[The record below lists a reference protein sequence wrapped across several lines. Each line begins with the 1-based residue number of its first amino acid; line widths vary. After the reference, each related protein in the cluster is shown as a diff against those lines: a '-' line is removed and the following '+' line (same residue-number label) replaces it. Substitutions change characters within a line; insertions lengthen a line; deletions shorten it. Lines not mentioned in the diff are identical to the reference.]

1 MTIIF
6 GIFLI
11 LNGLVHLLYAG
22 QSWRLFELR
31 PGLLWPDGSWIFS
44 KLLGDGA
51 TRIFAGISLAIA
63 GLAFVGGGFGL
74 ILRYHWWRPLTIGA
88 AAFSA
93 LLYILLWNGSLKAL
107 DDQGGIGVLISLAIL
122 VIVLIIKWPS

>member
-6 GIFLI
+6 GIFLV

-22 QSWRLFELR
+22 HSWQLFELR

-51 TRIFAGISLAIA
+51 TRILASISLAIA
-63 GLAFVGGGFGL
+63 GVAFAGGGF
-74 ILRYHWWRPLTIGA
+74 RVDFPLPLVATGSDRCGCVLCTDLY
-88 AAFSA
+88 AFMEWK
-93 LLYILLWNGSLKAL
+93 I
-107 DDQGGIGVLISLAIL
+107 
-122 VIVLIIKWPS
+122 